1 MADKVRKVAVEIAN
15 ELFTNGSGEHARHL
29 NLIMD
34 GGRYVGGW
42 CEAAVADIIER
53 KIRAAQQNAHLTP
66 ESLATSQAVSNAS
79 GVSQSDSDTAPAQ
92 AQVA

>member
-1 MADKVRKVAVEIAN
+1 MADKVRKIAVEIAN
-15 ELFTNGSGEHARHL
+15 ELFTNGSGEHAKHL

-53 KIRAAQQNAHLTP
+53 KIRASQQNMHPTYGESAPPMQWTTP
-66 ESLATSQAVSNAS
+66 EDFTPPVVRLVPPFC
-79 GVSQSDSDTAPAQ
+79 G
-92 AQVA
+92 